1 MGSTVKSA
9 FHTLPGT
16 KKGGSLKD
24 SADLEIKTI
33 EQETTHMSGDETLN
47 AADDFDFLSHYGDPV
62 EDQGDE
68 LLPDNTAGSAINCGF
83 IGVGGGGGKM
93 AKAFID
99 AGFNKTVLVNTTVK
113 DQPAGVGDDHF
124 LLIPGADGVGKDVN
138 LGKKV
143 LVDNSTL
150 VEDVLKN
157 RIGQVDWLFVLA
169 GGGGGTGSAAG
180 WLHGSF
186 ERYLK
191 SSGAQGGVV
200 YVISAPSAQEMLNP
214 TIKNN
219 YEVALQQVQS
229 HPHIILD
236 NERQLQLL
244 RGKVGVLNMF
254 SLANK
259 TFAKMLAQVFRL
271 AGASSPI
278 QAFDTKDLERCL
290 REPGRIFIGT
300 TVIPDPAVTG
310 LGSKIFQECVKNSPC
325 PSPSASPSV
334 GSLLLCITED
344 MASDPTISNHMES
357 ATAYVGARSDALF
370 SGIYV
375 INGLPGLVSIVL
387 LGGLSS

>member
-9 FHTLPGT
+9 FALSSN
-16 KKGGSLKD
+16 KKSIIARNEKKEKNIQ
-24 SADLEIKTI
+24 EI
-33 EQETTHMSGDETLN
+33 ERMSEDETFS
-47 AADDFDFLSHYGDPV
+47 AADDFDFVSHYGDPV
-62 EDQGDE
+62 TDQGDE
-68 LLPDNTAGSAINCGF
+68 LLSDNTAGSAISCGF

-99 AGFNKTVLVNTTVK
+99 VGFNKTVLVNTTKK
-113 DQPAGVGDDHF
+113 DMPNGVDASHF

-143 LVDNSTL
+143 LVENSTL

-157 RIGQVDWLFVLA
+157 RIGKVDWLFVLA
-169 GGGGGTGSAAG
+169 GGGGGTGSAVG

-186 ERYLK
+186 ERYLG

-200 YVISAPSAQEMLNP
+200 YVLSAPSSQELLNP

-219 YEVALQQVQS
+219 YAIALKQIEG

-254 SLANK
+254 TLANL
-259 TFAKMLAQVFRL
+259 TFAKMLAQIFRL
-271 AGASSPI
+271 SGASSPI

-290 REPGRIFIGT
+290 SEPGRLFMGT
-300 TVIPDPAVTG
+300 TVVPDPAVTG
-310 LGSKIFQECVKNSPC
+310 LGSRIFQECVKNSPC
-325 PSPSASPSV
+325 PSPTTSPTV
-334 GSLLLCITED
+334 GSLLLCVTES
-344 MASDPTISNHMES
+344 MAADPTISNHMES
-357 ATAYVGARSDALF
+357 ATAYVGARSNALF

-375 INGLPGLVSIVL
+375 RNGLPGLVSIVL
-387 LGGLSS
+387 LGGLPS